1 MRPRT
6 GGNHHLVND
15 LARVLLVVG
24 GVLVAGG
31 LVLLAGSKL
40 GLGRLPGDLRFGSG
54 NTRVYVPL
62 ATSVILSIVATVL
75 LNLFLRR

>member
-1 MRPRT
+1 M
-6 GGNHHLVND
+6 ND
-15 LARVLLVVG
+15 LGRVLLIVG
-24 GVLVAGG
+24 GALVVTGA
-31 LVLLAGSKL
+31 VVLAGSKL

-62 ATSVILSIVATVL
+62 ATSLLLSLVATVL